1 VLVLESQNITR
12 RQGVIRINSH
22 SIFIFS
28 IATLFVMLLLP
39 GTIEAQST
47 SARLEGTIWDPSD
60 NPTPGVILTAV
71 EENSGWQSETVSDEN
86 GRYLFLALRP
96 GYYTVYTRAR
106 GYQQVTRRHIHLP
119 VNGIVIES
127 FTLDITAAD
136 ETVGTEERVPVD
148 RPDIHD
154 DLSPQDLASLPA
166 FSRNP
171 LTLTAYFP
179 GIQTNGGAEDLST
192 SNGARRGMNY
202 VSIDGLEVS
211 DPVNPQLGASSIP
224 INPDSVQTVH
234 LITSGA
240 KAEFGRAAGAQ
251 IGIVSRS
258 GGNSWHGNVFDYV
271 SNKSLNAADFYD
283 NTAVNDLVDANDDG
297 DGDRIG
303 RPNFLRNIFGG
314 TISGPL
320 RTNRTL
326 IFGNY
331 EGRRMGSQ
339 IIRNRLVLMDDSD
352 DDDDIDDDGIIND
365 LDDDVDGD
373 GINDDVDN
381 HIVFF
386 ELKNDEAKAG
396 VFRWKTPGD
405 SEIQSFD
412 IAANDPRSLGID
424 PRVAEALAALPSP
437 NNTLIGDGLN
447 TAGYQFL
454 NPTYSNSDQV
464 TVRIDHTL
472 NSNHRIYVRLNWFR
486 TDATD
491 VRNNADSVYYG
502 TAEGTFEETTWAVAA
517 GSHFTL
523 NPKMINELRI
533 GYTHPKMDL
542 NRPARS
548 SHSMMLAN
556 SWTDPLNPDSSRAYL
571 SPYGEISDAFA
582 HSMNRHTLKYGAT
595 VWHTSQKSVDYTGVY
610 PDIAFGN
617 SMGNAPAIGP
627 MGNTVI
633 SDEDRQTFENLYND
647 ILGRV
652 ESVTQTYHFDLT
664 SVQTPGS
671 PRVRNFSS
679 YEYAA
684 FIQDDWRILP
694 NLTLN
699 LGLRWEFFS
708 VPHEKNGLQLVLE
721 PNSDISTTANIS
733 DFSIVAGDGWRNRDL
748 SDFAPRVGFA
758 WDITGY
764 GSSVL
769 RGSYGIYYD
778 RPIGAI
784 TSFIDS
790 NTYGLSQTVSTYP
803 NLGGGDIRLSDEFP
817 YPSAPEAPDLTL
829 PVSRSASIAI
839 LDPNLRTPR
848 IDRFN
853 LTLERRMS
861 DHLVFEA
868 SYIGARGRRLY
879 QNLNYNQLKTQG
891 DFLQAY
897 KELQAYRDSGTPVPE
912 SNTLVQ
918 IFGSPIDVLEAVGG
932 YYFDSG
938 QVGLAADT
946 VDKGYYDLYSGAGI
960 SDFYLRNYP
969 QFDQF
974 IVGTDAGQSWYDALQ
989 AGFRANSI
997 PFRMR
1002 FYYTWG
1008 KSLDTL
1014 STDGAEFVSPS
1025 DSINPGLNK
1034 AFSDFDRNHIINIFG
1049 SFNVPVGRDRRFG
1062 SEAPRVINWILGDWE
1077 VGFISVWQRGQ
1088 RFSVNS
1094 GRETLFPGVTSLADY
1109 NGILHNIGELF
1120 FRPDGVYWWDPEL
1133 QELFTYP
1140 EAGETGTSGR
1150 NAFRGPNYLNVDLT
1164 FFKYLQVVHN
1174 NRIQI
1179 RAEIYNLFNKSHFGV
1194 PNANI
1199 FETSFAKFTSTIGT
1213 PRMVQL
1219 ALRYEF

>member
-1 VLVLESQNITR
+1 MVRITL
-12 RQGVIRINSH
+12 H
-22 SIFIFS
+22 SILIFF

-47 SARLEGTIWDPSD
+47 SASLEGTIWDPSD
-60 NPTPGVILTAV
+60 NATPGVILTAV
-71 EENSGWQSETVSDEN
+71 EENSGWQSEAVSDEN

-96 GYYTVYTRAR
+96 GYYTIYTRAR
-106 GYQQVTRRHIHLP
+106 GYQQVTRRHIYLP
-119 VNGIVIES
+119 VNGSVIES

-148 RPDIHD
+148 SSDIHD
-154 DLSPQDLASLPA
+154 DLSPQDLAALPV

-171 LTLTAYFP
+171 LILTADFP
-179 GIQTNGGAEDLST
+179 GIQSDGAAKDVST
-192 SNGARRGMNY
+192 ANGARRGMNH
-202 VSIDGLEVS
+202 VSIDGLAVS
-211 DPVNPQLGASSIP
+211 DPVNPKLATSSIA

-240 KAEFGRAAGAQ
+240 TAEFGRAAGAQ

-258 GGNSWHGNVFDYV
+258 GGNSWHGNVFDYIG
-271 SNKSLNAADFYD
+271 NKSLNANDFY
-283 NTAVNDLVDANDDG
+283 NNAAGNE
-297 DGDRIG
+297 
-303 RPNFLRNIFGG
+303 RPNFRRNIFGG
-314 TISGPL
+314 TVSGPL
-320 RTNRTL
+320 MANRTL

-339 IIRNRLVLMDDSD
+339 IRRNRLVLMDDSD
-352 DDDDIDDDGIIND
+352 DDI
-365 LDDDVDGD
+365 
-373 GINDDVDN
+373 
-381 HIVFF
+381 
-386 ELKNDEAKAG
+386 ENDEAKSG
-396 VFRWKTPGD
+396 VFQWITPGAN
-405 SEIQSFD
+405 ELQSFD
-412 IAANDPRSLGID
+412 IVANDPRNLGID
-424 PRVAEALAALPSP
+424 PQVAGALAVLPSP
-437 NNTLIGDGLN
+437 NNTLIGDGRN
-447 TAGYQFL
+447 TGGYQFI
-454 NPTYSNSDQV
+454 NPTHSNADQM

-472 NSNHRIYVRLNWFR
+472 NSNHRIYVRFNWSR

-491 VRNNADSVYYG
+491 VLNNADPVFHG
-502 TAEGTFEETTWAVAA
+502 TVEGTFEETTWALAA

-523 NPKMINELRI
+523 NPRMINELRI
-533 GYTHPKMDL
+533 GYVRHKTDL

-548 SHSMMLAN
+548 SGSMLLAN
-556 SWTDPLNPDSSRAYL
+556 SWTDPLDPDSSRAYI
-571 SPYGEISDAFA
+571 SPYGEISDTFA
-582 HSMNRHTLKYGAT
+582 HSMNRHTFKYGAT
-595 VWHTSQKSVDYTGVY
+595 VRRTEQKRLDYAGVY
-610 PDIAFGN
+610 PDITFGN

-647 ILGRV
+647 LLGRV

-664 SVQTPGS
+664 SPQPPGS
-671 PRVRNFSS
+671 ARARSFSS
-679 YEYAA
+679 YEYSA

-708 VPHEKNGLQLVLE
+708 VPHEENDLQRVLD

-733 DFSIVAGDGWRNRDL
+733 DFSIVAGDGWRNRNL

-790 NTYGLSQTVSTYP
+790 NTYGFSQTVSTYP
-803 NLGGGDIRLSDEFP
+803 NIGGGDVRLRDEFP
-817 YPSAPEAPDLTL
+817 YPSAPAAPDLTL

-839 LDPNLRTPR
+839 LDPNLHTPR
-848 IDRFN
+848 VDRFN

-868 SYIGARGRRLY
+868 SYVRSRGRRLY
-879 QNLNYNQLKTQG
+879 QNLNYNQTKTEG
-891 DFLQAY
+891 DFLQAFQ
-897 KELQAYRDSGTPVPE
+897 EVQAYRDFGTPVSE

-918 IFGSPIDVLEAVGG
+918 IFGSPIAVLDAVGG

-938 QVGLAADT
+938 QAGLAADT
-946 VDKGYYDLYSGAGI
+946 VDKGYYDLYSDAGV

-974 IVGTDAGQSWYDALQ
+974 IVGTDSGRSWYDALQ
-989 AGFRANSI
+989 AGFRANSD
-997 PFRMR
+997 PFSMR

-1008 KSLDTL
+1008 KSIDTL
-1014 STDGAEFVSPS
+1014 SMDGAEFVSPS
-1025 DSINPGLNK
+1025 DSLNPGLNK
-1034 AFSDFDRNHIINIFG
+1034 SFSDFDRNHIFNISS
-1049 SFNVPVGRDRRFG
+1049 SFNVPVGRNRRYG
-1062 SEAPRVINWILGDWE
+1062 SEMPSFMDWVLGDWE
-1077 VGFISVWQRGQ
+1077 IGFLSVWQSGQ
-1088 RFSVNS
+1088 RFSVSS
-1094 GRETLFPGVTSLADY
+1094 GRETLFPGVISLADY
-1109 NGILHNIGELF
+1109 NGIIHNIGELF
-1120 FRPDGVYWWDPEL
+1120 YRPDGVYWFDPEL

-1140 EAGETGTSGR
+1140 EAGEMGTSGR
-1150 NAFRGPNYLNVDLT
+1150 NWFRGPNYFNVDLT
-1164 FFKYLQVVHN
+1164 FFKPFQVGDN
-1174 NRIQI
+1174 NRFLI

-1194 PNANI
+1194 PNTNI
-1199 FETSFAKFTSTIGT
+1199 FENSFAKFTSTIGT
-1213 PRMVQL
+1213 PRMIQL